1 MPFAPKVAF
10 VDVETTGTSPQSA
23 RVTEV
28 GVVLVRQAPRGSA
41 DHAPT
46 VEHWDSLVDPG
57 VPVPPGI
64 RRLTGITDRMLDGA
78 PRFADI
84 AQPLLERLD
93 GAVFV
98 AHQASFDYGFIRREL
113 GRAGVEFHAPTL
125 CTVRLS
131 RLLFP
136 ERSPHSLDAIVARF
150 GIAATDRHRA
160 LGDARALWEF
170 VRTLYRR
177 LPKATVDD
185 AVRSLIRRPAQ
196 PAPLPRDLP
205 RPVEEAARAEPGR

>member
-1 MPFAPKVAF
+1 MPFAPKIAF
-10 VDVETTGTSPQSA
+10 VDVETTGTSPERA

-28 GVVLVRQAPRGSA
+28 GVVLVSQPPRGG

-46 VEHWDSLVDPG
+46 VEHWESLVDPG

-64 RRLTGITDRMLDGA
+64 SLLTGITDRMLDGA

-84 AQPLLERLD
+84 AHPLLERLD

-136 ERSPHSLDAIVARF
+136 ERSPHSLDAIIARF
-150 GIAATDRHRA
+150 GLAVTDRHRA
-160 LGDARALWEF
+160 LGDARVLWEF

-177 LPKATVDD
+177 LPTATVDD
-185 AVRSLIRRPAQ
+185 AVHSLIRRPRQ

-205 RPVEEAARAEPGR
+205 PPVEEAASAEPGR